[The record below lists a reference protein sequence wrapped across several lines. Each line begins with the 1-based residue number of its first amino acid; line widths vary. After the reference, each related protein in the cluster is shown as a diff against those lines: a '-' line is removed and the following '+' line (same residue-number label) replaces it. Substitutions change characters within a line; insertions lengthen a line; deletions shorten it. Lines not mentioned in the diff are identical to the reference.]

1 MKPDEGHLGNVGA
14 PLRRAGLSGVSLGV
28 TSAWLILATA
38 CQPPQAAWHTPPR
51 VMSQTPFRLFK
62 YITDL
67 PSVAVEFSEPVLN
80 VAAGDLTVNG
90 SPATSVSGAGAGRY
104 LFTGFVP
111 PNLGPVN
118 VVMAPGGITDLD
130 GNPFPG
136 GAWDHILIDAAA
148 DGDDD
153 GLLDGDEVNIYL
165 TDPTNPDTDGDG
177 LPDGYEVAH
186 ACLDPL
192 ENEMKPLGYG
202 EVLPRADDPDN
213 DGVPNYE
220 EYVRGTDPCAP

>member
-1 MKPDEGHLGNVGA
+1 
-14 PLRRAGLSGVSLGV
+14 
-28 TSAWLILATA
+28 
-38 CQPPQAAWHTPPR
+38 
-51 VMSQTPFRLFK
+51 MSQTPFRLFQ
-62 YITDL
+62 YITEL
-67 PSVAVEFSEPVLN
+67 PSVGVDFSEPVLN

-90 SPATSVSGAGAGRY
+90 SPATTVSGAGAGRY
-104 LFTGFVP
+104 FFTGFAP

-118 VVMAPGGITDLD
+118 VVMAPGGIKDLD

-136 GAWDHILIDAAA
+136 GAWDHILIDPAA
-148 DGDDD
+148 DLDND
-153 GLLDGDEVNIYL
+153 GLLDGDEANIYL

-192 ENEMKPLGYG
+192 EDETKPYTIGG
-202 EVLPRADDPDN
+202 EALPRADDPDN
-213 DGVPNYE
+213 DGVSNYE